1 MLIVI
6 WQTFDGFLILDCI
19 INKLDFPVITS
30 LRFMLNLEKK
40 YELWKLFFSNNSRRH
55 SDASPCCCV
64 AVPYEGVE
72 GKAEWKIDLLDK
84 HITNMKIVII
94 AMLNVLQVCAIP

>member
-40 YELWKLFFSNNSRRH
+40 VWIMKAVFFPTIQEYIALRHHAAVWPSHMKVSREKRN
-55 SDASPCCCV
+55 
-64 AVPYEGVE
+64 E
-72 GKAEWKIDLLDK
+72 K
-84 HITNMKIVII
+84 
-94 AMLNVLQVCAIP
+94 

>member
-6 WQTFDGFLILDCI
+6 WQTFDGFLILVCI

-40 YELWKLFFSNNSRRH
+40 SMNYESCFFPTIQEDIAMRHHAAVWPSHMKVSREKRN
-55 SDASPCCCV
+55 
-64 AVPYEGVE
+64 
-72 GKAEWKIDLLDK
+72 KKIGLLDK
-84 HITNMKIVII
+84 HN
-94 AMLNVLQVCAIP
+94 